1 VKSIRSVLV
10 SLLVALPAVAL
21 PQAGA
26 DGPLPQPLA
35 SAVELRLAG
44 AHRFRVGIVANNGG
58 DFMADFGRLATLI
71 GEGTVVPVAEGFFW
85 RIVINR
91 SQVDGFS
98 LVDTAP
104 LMAVDMVTDARGNLL
119 GQETAFGTRLRDDP
133 EGRRHGFF
141 LTATSLWIG
150 SGVAALLP
158 AAALKQGSSLGSLQP
173 AVAGLLSFMA
183 PGVKLSAPPPPLV
196 VDGSRTVQGRQ
207 AVHAAARGPVNF
219 NAPLGGVTIQS
230 ESQVDVAVD
239 SGLPLASQL
248 RLTGQLPTGYGRMDF
263 SVRATLRPY

>member
-1 VKSIRSVLV
+1 MKSIRS
-10 SLLVALPAVAL
+10 LLVALVLGLPAVAL
-21 PQAGA
+21 PQVGS
-26 DGPLPQPLA
+26 DSPPPQPLA
-35 SAVELRLAG
+35 ATVELRLAG
-44 AHRFRVGIVANNGG
+44 AHRFRVGIVANNAG

-98 LVDTAP
+98 LADTAP
-104 LMAVDMVTDARGNLL
+104 LMAIDMVTDARGNLL
-119 GQETAFGTRLRDDP
+119 GQETAFGTRVRDDP
-133 EGRRHGFF
+133 AGHRHGFF
-141 LTATSLWIG
+141 LTATSLWLG

-173 AVAGLLSFMA
+173 AVAGLLGFMA
-183 PGVKLSAPPPPLV
+183 PGVKLSAPLPPLV
-196 VDGSRTVQGRQ
+196 VDGSRTVQGRRV
-207 AVHAAARGPVNF
+207 VHAAARGPVNF
-219 NAPLGGVTIQS
+219 NAPLGGVAIQG

-248 RLTGQLPTGYGRMDF
+248 KLSGRLPGNFGLMDF
-263 SVRATLRPY
+263 AVRATLRPY